1 MTWFSPD
8 LHSALSPVPPPPSR
22 TYQFLC
28 ELQRFLSDVLPQRK
42 TSSSPSGHALP
53 LASLSSMPPLT
64 LGESS
69 SQSLLLGLLNSSTP
83 TLFSFPRR
91 GVGLLGHR
99 VALSLQP
106 PLLALLRQ
114 GLVDAIAQFRS
125 EGVGIVHLT
134 DRLERL
140 SDLSALPAEGV
151 DQFCGKKTF
160 LFTFYGN
167 KMIST

>member
-1 MTWFSPD
+1 MP
-8 LHSALSPVPPPPSR
+8 APPSR

-28 ELQRFLSDVLPQRK
+28 ELQRFLSEVLPQTK
-42 TSSSPSGHALP
+42 TSSSRNGHALP
-53 LASLSSMPPLT
+53 LVSLSSLPPLT

-91 GVGLLGHR
+91 GIGLLGHR

-106 PLLALLRQ
+106 PLLAILQQ
-114 GLVDAIAQFRS
+114 GLDDALAQFRR
-125 EGVGIVHLT
+125 EGVGVGHLT

-151 DQFCGKKTF
+151 DRFCGKKTF
-160 LFTFYGN
+160 LFTFDAN
-167 KMIST
+167 KMI